1 MTEHRLYVDGNALAG
16 PLGEVFAVDPTTAW
30 RSCPT
35 CHLPATLA
43 QLHVYGPEPGLT
55 ARCPGCAAVALRV
68 VTQPE
73 YLWLQLGGGAGAF
86 RFTLPSAAPGVRRPS
101 DRSPWSPA

>member
-1 MTEHRLYVDGNALAG
+1 MTEHPLYVDGNALAG

-30 RSCPT
+30 RSCPS
-35 CHLPATLA
+35 CRLPATLA

-86 RFTLPSAAPGVRRPS
+86 RFTLPTVAPNVRRP
-101 DRSPWSPA
+101 